1 MAEVAKIDIDGVQWD
16 VKDQEARN
24 KIANLENLF
33 ITEDLPDVEIT
44 LNTGYTA
51 IEIRGYAHYKIGKIH
66 FVTFLIRE
74 LAGNAI
80 GTGNTA
86 NVATTNLRPKKET
99 SFIMNDYTNKA
110 TLRCYI
116 DSNGTFAV
124 AESMG
129 SVSGSNTYTASVT
142 MHISYSANHCRKL

>member
-1 MAEVAKIDIDGVQWD
+1 MTDVKIIDIDNEQWNI
-16 VKDQEARN
+16 KDQEARN
-24 KIANLENLF
+24 RIANLENLF
-33 ITEDLPDVEIT
+33 IAEDLPDVVIE

-51 IEIRGYAHYKIGKIH
+51 MDIQGYAHYKIGKIH

-86 NVATTNLRPKKET
+86 NIATTNLRPKKET
-99 SFIMNDYTNKA
+99 SFIMNDYKNKA

-116 DSNGTFAV
+116 DSNGTLAV
-124 AESMG
+124 AESVG
-129 SVSGSNTYTASVT
+129 SVSGSNT
-142 MHISYSANHCRKL
+142 SYGELIFAEA

>member
-1 MAEVAKIDIDGVQWD
+1 MADVKIVDIDTMQWD
-16 VKDQEARN
+16 MKDQVARN

-33 ITEDLPDVEIT
+33 ITEDLPNVVIE
-44 LNTGYTA
+44 LNAGYTA
-51 IEIRGYAHYKIGKIH
+51 MDIQGYAHYKIGKIH

-86 NVATTNLRPKKET
+86 IIATTNLRPKKET
-99 SFIMNDYTNKA
+99 SFIMNDYKNKA
-110 TLRCYI
+110 MLRCYVNT
-116 DSNGTFAV
+116 DGTLAV

-129 SVSGSNTYTASVT
+129 SVSGSNT
-142 MHISYSANHCRKL
+142 SYGELIFAEA

>member
-1 MAEVAKIDIDGVQWD
+1 MADVKIIDIDNEQWNM
-16 VKDQEARN
+16 KDQEARN

-33 ITEDLPDVEIT
+33 IAEDLPNVVIE

-51 IEIRGYAHYKIGKIH
+51 MDIQGYAHYKIGKIH

-86 NVATTNLRPKKET
+86 KIATTNLRPKKET
-99 SFIMNDYTNKA
+99 SFIMNDYKNKA

-116 DSNGTFAV
+116 DSNGTLAV
-124 AESMG
+124 AESVG
-129 SVSGSNTYTASVT
+129 SVSGRNT
-142 MHISYSANHCRKL
+142 SYGQLIFAEA

>member
-1 MAEVAKIDIDGVQWD
+1 MQEVKIIDIDNVQWNI
-16 VKDQEARN
+16 KDQEARN

-33 ITEDLPDVEIT
+33 ITEDLPNVEIN

-51 IEIRGYAHYKIGKIH
+51 MDIQGYAHYKIGKIH

-86 NVATTNLRPKKET
+86 IVATTNLRPKKET
-99 SFIMNDYTNKA
+99 SFIMNDYKNKA
-110 TLRCYI
+110 ILRCYVNTDGALAI
-116 DSNGTFAV
+116 

-129 SVSGSNTYTASVT
+129 SVSGSNS
-142 MHISYSANHCRKL
+142 SYGELIFAEA

>member
-1 MAEVAKIDIDGVQWD
+1 MADVKIVDIDNVQWNM
-16 VKDQEARN
+16 KDQEARN
-24 KIANLENLF
+24 RIANLEKLF
-33 ITEDLPDVEIT
+33 ITEDLPDVVIE

-51 IEIRGYAHYKIGKIH
+51 MAIQGYAHYKIGKIH

-86 NVATTNLRPKKET
+86 NIATTNLRPKKET
-99 SFIMNDYTNKA
+99 SFIMNDYKNKA

-124 AESMG
+124 AESVG
-129 SVSGSNTYTASVT
+129 SVSGSNT
-142 MHISYSANHCRKL
+142 SYGELIFAEA

>member
-1 MAEVAKIDIDGVQWD
+1 MQDVKIIDIDNVQWNI
-16 VKDQEARN
+16 KDQEARN

-33 ITEDLPDVEIT
+33 IAEDLPDVVIE

-51 IEIRGYAHYKIGKIH
+51 MEIRGYAHYKIGKIH

-86 NVATTNLRPKKET
+86 NIAITNLRPKKET
-99 SFIMNDYTNKA
+99 SFIMNDYKNKA

-116 DSNGTFAV
+116 DSNGTLAV
-124 AESMG
+124 AESVG
-129 SVSGSNTYTASVT
+129 SVSGSNT
-142 MHISYSANHCRKL
+142 SYGELIFAEA

>member
-1 MAEVAKIDIDGVQWD
+1 MADVKIVDIDNVQWNI
-16 VKDQEARN
+16 KDQEARN
-24 KIANLENLF
+24 KITNLENLF
-33 ITEDLPDVEIT
+33 IAEDLPDVVIE

-51 IEIRGYAHYKIGKIH
+51 MDIQGYAHYKIGKIH

-99 SFIMNDYTNKA
+99 SFIMNDYKNKA

-124 AESMG
+124 AESVG
-129 SVSGSNTYTASVT
+129 SVSGSNT
-142 MHISYSANHCRKL
+142 SYGQLIFAEA

>member
-1 MAEVAKIDIDGVQWD
+1 MQDVKIIDIDNVQWNM
-16 VKDQEARN
+16 KDQEARN
-24 KIANLENLF
+24 RIANLENLF
-33 ITEDLPDVEIT
+33 ITEDLPDVVIE

-51 IEIRGYAHYKIGKIH
+51 MDIKGYAHYKIGKIH

-86 NVATTNLRPKKET
+86 KIAITNLRPKKET
-99 SFIMNDYTNKA
+99 SFIMNDYKNKA

-116 DSNGTFAV
+116 EINGTLAV
-124 AESMG
+124 AESVG
-129 SVSGSNTYTASVT
+129 SVSGSNT
-142 MHISYSANHCRKL
+142 SYGQLIFAEA

>member
-1 MAEVAKIDIDGVQWD
+1 MADVKIVDIDNVQWNM
-16 VKDQEARN
+16 KDQEARN
-24 KIANLENLF
+24 RITNLENLF
-33 ITEDLPDVEIT
+33 ITEDLPDVEIN

-51 IEIRGYAHYKIGKIH
+51 MDIQGYAHYKIGKIH

-74 LAGNAI
+74 LAGSAI

-86 NVATTNLRPKKET
+86 NIATTNLRPKKET
-99 SFIMNDYTNKA
+99 SFIMNDYKNKA
-110 TLRCYI
+110 ILRCYI

-129 SVSGSNTYTASVT
+129 SVSGSNT
-142 MHISYSANHCRKL
+142 SYGELIFAEA

>member
-1 MAEVAKIDIDGVQWD
+1 MQDVKIIDIDNEQWNM
-16 VKDQEARN
+16 KDQEARN

-33 ITEDLPDVEIT
+33 IAEDLPDVVIE

-51 IEIRGYAHYKIGKIH
+51 MEIKGYAHYKIGKIH
-66 FVTFLIRE
+66 FATFLIRE

-86 NVATTNLRPKKET
+86 NIATTNLRPKKET
-99 SFIMNDYTNKA
+99 SFIMNDYKNKA

-116 DSNGTFAV
+116 DSNGTLAV
-124 AESMG
+124 AESVG
-129 SVSGSNTYTASVT
+129 SVSGSNT
-142 MHISYSANHCRKL
+142 SYGELIFAEA